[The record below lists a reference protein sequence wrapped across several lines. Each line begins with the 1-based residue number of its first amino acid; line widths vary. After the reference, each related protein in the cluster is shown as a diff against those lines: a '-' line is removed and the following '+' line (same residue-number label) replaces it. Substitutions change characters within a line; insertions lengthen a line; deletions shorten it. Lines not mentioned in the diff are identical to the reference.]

1 MEELV
6 MAINDISVDKKV
18 YELLKQG
25 LNASSLRSKVSAN
38 NIANINTKGYKRSY
52 VTFEDSLKNSMG
64 NAELLT
70 TDERHINIE
79 GNGNIKVLKDN
90 ATSMREDGN
99 NVDIDN
105 EMVNQAANNLMY
117 NALITQVNN
126 RLSITKYVIEGK

>member
-1 MEELV
+1 
-6 MAINDISVDKKV
+6 MAINNLSIDKKV
-18 YELLKQG
+18 YGLLKQG

-64 NAELLT
+64 SDQLLT
-70 TDERHINIE
+70 TDERHIDLE
-79 GNGNIKVLKDN
+79 GSGNIKVMKDT

-99 NVDIDN
+99 NVDIDS

-126 RLSITKYVIEGK
+126 RMSITKYVIEGK

>member
-1 MEELV
+1 

-70 TDERHINIE
+70 TDERHINLE
-79 GNGNIKVLKDN
+79 GSGNIKVLKDN